1 MATLPSEMK
10 QNEKIKIDIFTDDN
24 QDHDEFFEKQKDM
37 SQMSDITKRIITG
50 A

>member
-24 QDHDEFFEKQKDM
+24 QDDFFEKQKDM
-37 SQMSDITKRIITG
+37 SSDITKRIIAG